1 MGTVITFPQNYD
13 SLRRRLTVL
22 ENSIHL
28 IRDSILQEHKRIQT
42 LASYGYDTSQVI
54 GCLQAFHNRLE
65 LYVAERNR
73 LRKDL
78 ENGSAATATE
88 QGVIAKE
95 PVKA

>member
-1 MGTVITFPQNYD
+1 
-13 SLRRRLTVL
+13 
-22 ENSIHL
+22 
-28 IRDSILQEHKRIQT
+28 

-88 QGVIAKE
+88 QDVIAKE

>member
-1 MGTVITFPQNYD
+1 MGTVITFPQSHD
-13 SLRRRLTVL
+13 SLRRRLAVL

-28 IRDSILQEHKRIQT
+28 TRDSILQEYKRIQT
-42 LASYGYDTSQVI
+42 LASYDTSQVI